1 MEVFHDSHIFR
12 RRDGL
17 VITASTAFAQSA
29 PSRVWLDIDFVSV
42 RPSQDTQ
49 TFTYR
54 TQVFDE
60 LASFASASN
69 PLNGRPGTPSS
80 AEDFGSGFDST

>member
-29 PSRVWLDIDFVSV
+29 PSRGWLDIDFVSV

-49 TFTYR
+49 TFT
-54 TQVFDE
+54 
-60 LASFASASN
+60 
-69 PLNGRPGTPSS
+69 
-80 AEDFGSGFDST
+80 